1 MPQTKT
7 TLKEML
13 VQQQAE
19 HAQQGMQYQESRVQ
33 NRNSD
38 LVVAIVFNQDYFYGN
53 NYGYPPYMQQHQANN
68 QVQFSIGD
76 ARAAL

>member
-33 NRNSD
+33 NRNYD
-38 LVVAIVFNQDYFYGN
+38 FVVPYFQPGL
-53 NYGYPPYMQQHQANN
+53 
-68 QVQFSIGD
+68 FL
-76 ARAAL
+76 RK